1 MKIIDVNTSYII
13 VGDYMET
20 RKSRKK
26 IKDVFEML
34 EDPDRSGYIGE
45 ELDEMDL
52 YDQELEEQE
61 KLEEEEMDEDDSDE
75 EH

>member
-1 MKIIDVNTSYII
+1 MKIIDVKTSYII

-34 EDPDRSGYIGE
+34 EDPERSGYIGE

-61 KLEEEEMDEDDSDE
+61 KLEEEEMDEDVSDE